1 MILFFSGVSAPFF
14 LLIFIAFGAY
24 FTSSIIESE
33 ASEISTKPIRSY
45 SRTATH
51 ENIISVESVSSN
63 SNSVS
68 RKFRRGVLNE
78 KPSLI
83 NHYACPPTT
92 IEALRKRYGTRR
104 SIWGEWSCSDTRRFY
119 RQQLPFC
126 LQIDGCLGLSLEE
139 RAQLAAQARH
149 ALRLYSRERC
159 HLPGRLVKHLL
170 VGISLLEHFIFI

>member
-1 MILFFSGVSAPFF
+1 MLLLFSGVGAPFF
-14 LLIFIAFGAY
+14 LLIFIAVGTY

-33 ASEISTKPIRSY
+33 AAEISKTSMRSLYPRTSHHRDNTHPI
-45 SRTATH
+45 
-51 ENIISVESVSSN
+51 EPVSSSSSVGN
-63 SNSVS
+63 KKFKSNTSI
-68 RKFRRGVLNE
+68 E
-78 KPSLI
+78 KPSVV

-104 SIWGEWSCSDTRRFY
+104 SLWGEWSCGETRRFY

-139 RAQLAAQARH
+139 RAQLAAEARH

-159 HLPGRLVKHLL
+159 HLPGRVVMIIMIH
-170 VGISLLEHFIFI
+170 